1 MTNTVRDLRRQ
12 KLDPRVLHTV
22 LQITCFSLWQDFDEY
37 VILTKEDRS
46 QCIDWNYMQRK
57 NDIVFNE
64 VTVACLQDQEDN
76 GLSARLE

>member
-1 MTNTVRDLRRQ
+1 MF
-12 KLDPRVLHTV
+12 H
-22 LQITCFSLWQDFDEY
+22 SLWQDFDEY

-76 GLSARLE
+76 GLFF